1 MLDWKREIRRR
12 LAGLQLAPTREA
24 EIIEEL
30 TQHLTDCY
38 AELLSGGATEAEA
51 QRQTLAELSG
61 SKLLQRELRRV
72 ERQVSQEP
80 IVLGTNRRTNML
92 ADLWQDLRFGA
103 RTLLKQPGFSL
114 IAVLTLAL
122 GIGANTAIFSVV
134 NALLLRPLPYRQP
147 EQLVKV
153 FRVPPDPAKGDLPAI
168 WSYPRF
174 EMLRDHNQS
183 FAEVAGFNQ
192 SPYNLT
198 GTEAPEQL
206 QMELVSAGYFALLG
220 VNTIVG
226 RPFTAED
233 AGTAALLSSGLWQR
247 RYGGDP
253 QVVGKTI
260 ELDKQA
266 FTIVGV
272 LPPGFRG
279 QSGTADV
286 WLPMLAAPRFVRTAL
301 TRPDDLSF
309 QVIARLKD
317 GVTLAQAQADMQRV
331 SAQIEQKYPS
341 PQYMLTGNS
350 KVPVLVPLQAAKVE
364 PALKTSFLLL
374 LCAVGL
380 VLLIACA
387 NVANL
392 LLVRAVARQREFA
405 LRAALGA
412 SRLRLLR
419 QLITESLLLA
429 LVGGALSLLLARW
442 GLALLLRIR
451 PSDDTQSTQFW
462 SAYTHTFNFF
472 TVNLDYR
479 VLGFNFAL
487 ALATGLLFGLLP
499 ALQSSFINVNA
510 ALKEGA
516 ARSGAGFHGQRKL
529 SARSLLVVGEIAL
542 SLVLLVGAG
551 LMINSLL
558 RLQSVNLGFVP
569 ENLLQMTIY
578 ARDAKP
584 EFYEQVLAR
593 VQALPG
599 VERASFSR
607 NAPLLGHY
615 TSRALIDIEGR
626 TDVNKVEVGFHSV
639 SPDYFKTLGIT
650 LLRGRVFTPQDRA
663 GAPRVA
669 MINKAAAEKFFPGED
684 PIGKRLRP
692 YSRPQYQTPELFV
705 EIVGVVADV
714 PYSRLEEGIGP
725 DVYVSA
731 LQPTGRTPILIV
743 RSSLDLAALTAAVR
757 REVLQLDRD
766 VPLTAVQTMRER
778 AAEMTSRTRFIAVVL
793 GLFAGLALLL
803 AGIGIYGVLAYSVSA
818 RTREVGIRVALG
830 AQPAD
835 VVRLVLKEGMS
846 LAGIGAGIGLL
857 ASLALTRLLKGMLFG
872 VSANDPLTFA
882 AITLLLLGVAWLACW
897 LPARR
902 ATKVDP
908 LVALRCE

>member
-1 MLDWKREIRRR
+1 MPDWKREIRRR
-12 LAGLQLAPTREA
+12 LANLQLEPLREA
-24 EIIEEL
+24 AIIEEL
-30 TQHLTDCY
+30 AQYLEDCY
-38 AELLSGGATEAEA
+38 AESLSSGATEAEA
-51 QRQTLAELSG
+51 YRLTLAELSG
-61 SKLLQRELRRV
+61 SEWLARELRRV
-72 ERQVSQEP
+72 ERPAEP
-80 IVLGTNRRTNML
+80 IVLGINRRTDMI
-92 ADLWQDLRFGA
+92 ADLWQDLRYGA
-103 RTLLKQPGFSL
+103 RSLLKNPGFTL
-114 IAVLTLAL
+114 IAALTLAL

-153 FRVPPDPAKGDLPAI
+153 FRVPPDSAKGMLPSI

-174 EMLRDHNQS
+174 EMLRDQNQS

-198 GTEAPEQL
+198 GTDAPEQL
-206 QMELVSAGYFALLG
+206 QMEMVSDGYFPLLG

-226 RPFTAED
+226 RSFRADD
-233 AGTAALLSSGLWQR
+233 AGEVALLGYSLWQR
-247 RYGGDP
+247 RYSGDP
-253 QVVGKTI
+253 QVIGKTI

-266 FTIVGV
+266 FTILGV

-286 WLPMLAAPRFVRTAL
+286 WLPIWAAPKFVRTAL
-301 TRPDDLSF
+301 THPNDHNL

-317 GVTLAQAQADMQRV
+317 GVTLTAAQADMQRV

-341 PQYMLTGNS
+341 PPDTAPGNA
-350 KVPVLVPLQAAKVE
+350 KVPVLEPFQAAKVE
-364 PALKTSFLLL
+364 PALKTSLLL
-374 LCAVGL
+374 LLGAVGL
-380 VLLIACA
+380 ALLIACA

-392 LLVRAVARQREFA
+392 LLARAVARQREFA

-419 QLITESLLLA
+419 QLGAESLLLA
-429 LVGGALSLLLARW
+429 LVGGALGVLLARW
-442 GLALLLRIR
+442 GVTLLLHIR
-451 PSDDTQSTQFW
+451 PRDNTNPLFGT
-462 SAYTHTFNFF
+462 AYTHTFNFF
-472 TVNLDYR
+472 TVNLDWR

-487 ALATGLLFGLLP
+487 ALLTGLLFGLLP

-516 ARSGAGFHGQRKL
+516 GGSGAGFHGQRK
-529 SARSLLVVGEIAL
+529 SRVRGLLIVGEIAVA
-542 SLVLLVGAG
+542 LVLLSGAG

-558 RLQSVNLGFVP
+558 RLQSVSLGFVP
-569 ENLLQMTIY
+569 ENLLQMTVY
-578 ARDAKP
+578 ARDAKL
-584 EFYEQVLAR
+584 EFYEQVRAR
-593 VQALPG
+593 AQALPG
-599 VERASFSR
+599 VEAASFSR
-607 NAPLLGHY
+607 NAPLLGRY
-615 TSRALIDIEGR
+615 ARAVIDIEGR
-626 TDVNKVEVGFHSV
+626 ADIKKAGVGFHSV

-669 MINKAAAEKFFPGED
+669 LINKAAAERFFPGED

-692 YSRPQYQTPELFV
+692 YVGTQYQTTELFV

-714 PYSRLEEGIGP
+714 PYGSLEEAIGP

-731 LQPTGRTPILIV
+731 LQPTDQPRMLIV
-743 RSSLDLAALTAAVR
+743 RSRVEAAALTAAVQ
-757 REVLQLDRD
+757 REVLALDRN
-766 VPLTAVQTMRER
+766 VPLTAVQTMQER
-778 AAEMTSRTRFIAVVL
+778 VADVTSRTRFIAVLL

-803 AGIGIYGVLAYSVSA
+803 AGIGIYGVMAYSVSA
-818 RTREVGIRVALG
+818 RTREVGIRMALG
-830 AQPAD
+830 AQATD
-835 VVRLVLKEGMS
+835 VIRLALKEGMS
-846 LAGIGAGIGLL
+846 LAGIGVALGLL
-857 ASLALTRLLKGMLFG
+857 ASLALTRLMQGLLFG
-872 VSANDPLTFA
+872 VSANDPLTFG

>member
-1 MLDWKREIRRR
+1 VI
-12 LAGLQLAPTREA
+12 
-24 EIIEEL
+24 
-30 TQHLTDCY
+30 
-38 AELLSGGATEAEA
+38 
-51 QRQTLAELSG
+51 
-61 SKLLQRELRRV
+61 
-72 ERQVSQEP
+72 
-80 IVLGTNRRTNML
+80 
-92 ADLWQDLRFGA
+92 QDLRYGV
-103 RTLLKQPGFSL
+103 RMLVKKPGFTL

-134 NALLLRPLPYRQP
+134 NALLLRPLPYRHP

-153 FRVPPDPAKGDLPAI
+153 FRVQPDPAKGMLPSI

-174 EMLRDHNQS
+174 EMLSDQNQS
-183 FAEVAGFNQ
+183 LAAVAGFNQ

-198 GTEAPEQL
+198 GTDAPERL
-206 QMELVSAGYFALLG
+206 QVEMVSAGYFPLLG
-220 VNTIVG
+220 VNAIVG
-226 RPFTAED
+226 RSFTAEED
-233 AGTAALLSSGLWQR
+233 GAPGANTAALLGYGLWQR
-247 RYGGDP
+247 RFGGDP
-253 QVVGKTI
+253 QAVGKAI

-266 FTIVGV
+266 FTVVGV

-286 WLPMLAAPRFVRTAL
+286 WLPMMAAATFVPKIL
-301 TRPDDLSF
+301 ISPNDHWF

-317 GVTLAQAQADMQRV
+317 GVSLAQAQADMQRV

-341 PQYMLTGNS
+341 RPDSKDAPSGNA
-350 KVPVLVPLQAAKVE
+350 KVPVFAPLQASKVD
-364 PALKTSFLLL
+364 PALRTAFLLL
-374 LCAVGL
+374 LIAVAL

-392 LLVRAVARQREFA
+392 LLVRATARQREFA

-429 LVGGALSLLLARW
+429 AFGGALGLLVARW
-442 GLALLLRIR
+442 GVALLMNIR
-451 PSDDTQSTQFW
+451 PSDNTQFW
-462 SAYTHTFNFF
+462 TSYTRTFAFF
-472 TVNLDYR
+472 TINLDWR
-479 VLGFNFAL
+479 VLSFNFAL
-487 ALATGLLFGLLP
+487 ALLTGLLFGLVP
-499 ALQSSFINVNA
+499 ALQSSFINVNE

-516 ARSGAGFHGQRKL
+516 GGSTLSSQGWRKL
-529 SARSLLVVGEIAL
+529 SMRSLLLVGEIAL
-542 SLVLLVGAG
+542 ALVLLSGAG

-569 ENLLQMTIY
+569 ENLLTMTVY
-578 ARDAKP
+578 SRQARP
-584 EFYEQVLAR
+584 EFYEQLLAR

-599 VERASFSR
+599 VEAASISR
-607 NAPLLGHY
+607 NVPLLGRY
-615 TSRALIDIEGR
+615 ANTVMDIEGR
-626 TDVNKVEVGFHSV
+626 ADIKQVGIGFHSV

-650 LLRGRVFTPQDRA
+650 LRRGRVFTQQDRA

-669 MINKAAAEKFFPGED
+669 LINQTAAQRFFPGED

-692 YSRPQYQTPELFV
+692 YVTPQYETTEKFV

-714 PYSRLEEGIGP
+714 RYGRLEEAIEP
-725 DVYVSA
+725 DIYVSS
-731 LQPTGRTPILIV
+731 LQPTDPTQTLIV
-743 RSSLDLAALTAAVR
+743 RSSAEAAALTAAVR
-757 REVLQLDRD
+757 REVLALDRN
-766 VPLTAVQTMRER
+766 VPLTAIQTMQER
-778 AAEMTSRTRFIAVVL
+778 AAEVTSRTRFIAVLL

-818 RTREVGIRVALG
+818 RTREVGIRMALG

-835 VVRLVLKEGMS
+835 VIRLVLNQGMS
-846 LAGIGAGIGLL
+846 LAGIGVGIGLL
-857 ASLALTRLLKGMLFG
+857 ASLALTRLMQGMLFG
-872 VSANDPLTFA
+872 VTANDPLTFS

-908 LVALRCE
+908 LVALRYE

>member
-1 MLDWKREIRRR
+1 
-12 LAGLQLAPTREA
+12 
-24 EIIEEL
+24 
-30 TQHLTDCY
+30 
-38 AELLSGGATEAEA
+38 
-51 QRQTLAELSG
+51 
-61 SKLLQRELRRV
+61 
-72 ERQVSQEP
+72 
-80 IVLGTNRRTNML
+80 ML
-92 ADLWQDLRFGA
+92 ADLWQDLRYGA
-103 RTLLKQPGFSL
+103 RVLLKQPGFTL
-114 IAVLTLAL
+114 VVVLTLAL

-153 FRVPPDPAKGDLPAI
+153 FRVQPDPAKGDLPAI

-198 GTEAPEQL
+198 GTDVPEQL

-220 VNTIVG
+220 VNTIIG
-226 RPFTAED
+226 RSFTAAD
-233 AGTAALLSSGLWQR
+233 AGTAVLLGYGLWQR

-253 QVVGKTI
+253 QVVGKTL
-260 ELDKQA
+260 ELDKQV

-286 WLPMLAAPRFVRTAL
+286 WLPMMAAPRFVPTAL
-301 TRPDDLSF
+301 TRPDNLSF

-317 GVTLAQAQADMQRV
+317 SVTFTAAQADMQRV

-341 PQYMLTGNS
+341 PEYMLSGNS
-350 KVPVLVPLQAAKVE
+350 KVPVLAPLQAAKVE

-374 LCAVGL
+374 LGAVGL

-392 LLVRAVARQREFA
+392 LLARAVARQREFA

-429 LVGGALSLLLARW
+429 LMGGVLGVLLARW
-442 GLALLLRIR
+442 GMALLMRIR

-516 ARSGAGFHGQRKL
+516 ARSGAGFHGQRK
-529 SARSLLVVGEIAL
+529 AGVRGLLIVGELAVA
-542 SLVLLVGAG
+542 LVLLSGAG

-569 ENLLQMTIY
+569 ENLLQMTVY

-599 VERASFSR
+599 VEAASFSR
-607 NAPLLGHY
+607 NAPLLGR
-615 TSRALIDIEGR
+615 SARALIDIEGR
-626 TDVNKVEVGFHSV
+626 ADVNKVEVGFHSV

-669 MINKAAAEKFFPGED
+669 LINKAAAEKFFPGED

-692 YSRPQYQTPELFV
+692 YAHPQYQTTELFV

-743 RSSLDLAALTAAVR
+743 RSSLDPAALTAAVR
-757 REVLQLDRD
+757 REVLALDRN
-766 VPLTAVQTMRER
+766 VPLTAIQTMRER

-803 AGIGIYGVLAYSVSA
+803 AGIGIYGVMAYSVSA
-818 RTREVGIRVALG
+818 RTREIGVRMALG

-835 VVRLVLKEGMS
+835 VVRLVLKGGMS
-846 LAGIGAGIGLL
+846 LAVIGVGVGLL
-857 ASLALTRLLKGMLFG
+857 ASLALTRLMKGLLFG
-872 VSANDPLTFA
+872 VSANDPLTFS
-882 AITLLLLGVAWLACW
+882 AITLLLLGVACLACW

-902 ATKVDP
+902 ATQVDP